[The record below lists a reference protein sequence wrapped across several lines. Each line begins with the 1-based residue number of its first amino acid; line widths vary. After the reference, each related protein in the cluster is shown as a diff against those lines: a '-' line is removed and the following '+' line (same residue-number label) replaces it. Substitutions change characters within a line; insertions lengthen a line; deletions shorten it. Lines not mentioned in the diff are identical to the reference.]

1 MGGPVRRE
9 LAMIDLTKTRL
20 PSSVLVGGRDYA
32 VRTDFRWWLC
42 FARTL
47 KDAKLLSEFDFMYEN
62 GNAPADRS
70 AGLEAL
76 LEFYNPPAPLPR
88 PDGSGGKV
96 ADFAQDADL
105 IFAAF
110 WEQYGIDLAEAEL
123 HWHKFLALFRGLHG
137 TKMNE
142 VMGYRCYDEA
152 DKTDYRQFMRKM
164 KRAWELEE
172 ELSESERAAAEKF
185 DREFA

>member
-1 MGGPVRRE
+1 
-9 LAMIDLTKTRL
+9 MIDLSKRNL

-76 LEFYNPPAPLPR
+76 LDFYNPPAPLPR

-110 WEQYGIDLAEAEL
+110 FEQYGIDLAEREL

-142 VMGYRCYDEA
+142 VMSYRCYDEA